1 MDLSTRE
8 PSIPKSNHEASARDE
23 ATKLPSLQQ
32 CSDHS
37 TPYFI
42 DAVPY
47 TPGLVTEYPDSGVL
61 QKDSIGPDTE
71 SHGCIWSDRQLENG
85 QNPQEEAAARIYGIA
100 DISSH
105 TQPLT
110 LRSKP
115 PSDSSARP
123 QLRGRKR
130 SASPISIPGY
140 QCFDWNI
147 KLEQLGPQLEPQPRK
162 RPKRKTRTQR
172 EEANRVR
179 EKGAC
184 LRCYVQKLKVYNI
197 HLSIWIFLMQSSALK
212 GFLVYLVQSYS
223 ARLRRLSEQE
233 RCSGQHV

>member
-1 MDLSTRE
+1 MAIVVRVGSRV
-8 PSIPKSNHEASARDE
+8 SVRG
-23 ATKLPSLQQ
+23 
-32 CSDHS
+32 
-37 TPYFI
+37 
-42 DAVPY
+42 AVGWCCP
-47 TPGLVTEYPDSGVL
+47 E
-61 QKDSIGPDTE
+61 
-71 SHGCIWSDRQLENG
+71 R
-85 QNPQEEAAARIYGIA
+85 
-100 DISSH
+100 
-105 TQPLT
+105 
-110 LRSKP
+110 LRSN
-115 PSDSSARP
+115 SSARP

-147 KLEQLGPQLEPQPRK
+147 KLERLGPQLEPQPRK

-197 HLSIWIFLMQSSALK
+197 HLSIWILLMQFSALK

>member
-8 PSIPKSNHEASARDE
+8 PSMAKSNHEASARDE

-37 TPYFI
+37 TPCFF
-42 DAVPY
+42 DPVPY
-47 TPGLVTEYPDSGVL
+47 TPGLITEYPDSGFL
-61 QKDSIGPDTE
+61 QKDSNTE
-71 SHGCIWSDRQLENG
+71 SHVCIWSDQQLENG
-85 QNPQEEAAARIYGIA
+85 QNPQEEAAATMYGVA
-100 DISSH
+100 DMSSH
-105 TQPLT
+105 AQPLT
-110 LRSKP
+110 HRSKP
-115 PSDSSARP
+115 PSDGSARP
-123 QLRGRKR
+123 QFRGHKR

-147 KLEQLGPQLEPQPRK
+147 RPEQPEPQLEPQQRK
-162 RPKRKTRTQR
+162 RPKKKTKTQR
-172 EEANRVR
+172 EEANRVK

-197 HLSIWIFLMQSSALK
+197 RLSIWIFLMQSSALK
-212 GFLVYLVQSYS
+212 GFLVHLAQACLV
-223 ARLRRLSEQE
+223 RLRRLSEQE